1 MSALDFEKSLAIV
14 IGINQYGNGI
24 TPLRTA
30 VADAQSVAELL
41 EQKHEYKVISLLDE
55 QAQLADLTKLIRET
69 LPNLLSANS
78 RLLLYFAG
86 HGIAQ
91 DGDDGPA
98 GYLIPKDAEPGNVA
112 SYLSMVALHDAL
124 TALPCR
130 HFLAIFDCC
139 FAGAFRWS
147 STRKITV
154 VSEVIHRERYDR
166 FRQDPAWQVITSA
179 SYDQPALDV
188 LSLRDERGEIVDGNA
203 QHHSPFA
210 AALIQALQGEADT
223 SPPAKDNKP
232 AGDGVTTATELY
244 LYLRDRVEVLTESQ
258 RLRQTPE
265 ICTLCN
271 HDKGEYIFLTPGH
284 ELNLPPAPALNKE
297 NNPYR
302 ALESFDQAHKDL
314 FFGRDAEIEN
324 LLKKLDE
331 PHPMVVV
338 LGASGTGKSSLVK
351 AGLLPRLADDP
362 AFLVLPV
369 MRPGNYPLKALARI
383 CTGLDLAGEVKALHQ
398 QFKENEQSLALL
410 IGAWQ
415 KTHPTTKLLLVID
428 QAEELITQARTQA
441 DSKQF
446 QQLVKLAMAEH
457 GRYFRVVATL
467 RLDFE
472 AQFQEAE
479 LRDAWMDSRF
489 VIPPMGQVQLREA
502 IEKPAAARVLYFE
515 PSSLV
520 DKLVEDVTQTPG
532 ALPLLSFTLSEL
544 YLRYLER
551 RSENRALTEVDY
563 RALGG
568 VAGSLTRRATQEYE
582 LLVAED
588 RAYEQT
594 IKHVMLR
601 MVAVAGGELA
611 RRRVPLSELVY
622 EDAAE
627 NGRVQKLLEKLIES
641 RLVVRGQEGAGE
653 PYVEPAHDALVR
665 SWDKLLRWKNEA
677 QEDLIL
683 QRKLASQAK
692 DWALSQQ
699 TEGLTKARGFL
710 WDDNPRL
717 DLLAKTAAAD
727 AYWLNK
733 LETTFVATS
742 VKKKRTLRRRRV
754 ASVITVISLL
764 SGLAFT
770 ALTAAV
776 RAVGRQ
782 IEAYSTASEANLL
795 SNQDLDAL
803 ANGLQAGR
811 ALHHPLFQLSNP
823 STQLIEKT
831 KGTLYKAI
839 YSARENNRLL
849 AHRHGAYQLSYS
861 PDGKRLVTVGDDDA
875 LRLWTA
881 DGQLLDESM
890 HHQQI
895 NAELVKAGKPLFVPA
910 VDFGADG
917 KTVATGDSNGNVVL
931 WTIEND
937 KLTPVQTVSHTQSVD
952 QRMVRYVTFS
962 PSGEQL
968 ATGGDDGILRIWD
981 VSARKTLD
989 SGEAVSKPFV
999 EQSAELPRSP
1009 GKIWGI
1015 AYSSDGETIAIARG
1029 SSKEEGLE
1037 GMTYLWNVKDLK
1049 NDSLQP
1055 LVQPFARC
1063 EGHTGS
1069 VRNVKFHPQ
1078 NSSRLVTTGQDAT
1091 VNLWEIKRDDPASG
1105 CQLVKPLKGHSSQV
1119 WGIDFSPNGQQMIT
1133 AAENVILWDAEG
1145 NEKTV
1150 LNGNKDG
1157 LWSVQFNPIHEHL
1170 LATAGKDGTVR
1181 FWDLSDKFKKLTL
1194 NPDTRARDIDF
1205 SQTGDRLVVGGSDGS
1220 IRLWN
1225 WPQNWK
1231 ETGRALEDV
1240 SALTCKG
1247 HQGTVYGVSLS
1258 PDDSLLAAAA
1268 KDGNLYLWD
1277 VTNEVCRMR
1286 GSWFANDK
1294 IVRSVEFH
1302 PENNHVLATAGQ
1314 DGTVRLWDLKNAE
1327 QWPQGRSPLPAFQ
1340 AHQTEAADVSFNHD
1354 GSWLATVGADAA
1366 VRVWDVDR
1374 LFEQLK
1380 LSEGASNSLVA
1391 RELIAPQSLL
1401 AECRGN
1407 QQWVLG
1413 TDFHPTQNLLVSSDA
1428 GGTVILWDLTEL
1440 KTKGCQEVWTITTHR
1455 DSVYS
1460 VDFSPD
1466 GTMVAVGDK
1475 DGSVRLWDLAGNPVG
1490 EFPGHTGTI
1499 WSAEFSPDGQALIT
1513 SDNSRTLKVW
1523 PIEDLNGLILRA
1535 CNWAPIYFSDQ
1546 KYRDFGV
1553 ADLRDEFDYKEFTAI
1568 CGS

>member
-1 MSALDFEKSLAIV
+1 MGALDFEKSLAIV
-14 IGINQYGNGI
+14 IGINQYSNGI

-30 VADAQSVAELL
+30 VADAQAVAELL
-41 EQKHEYKVISLLDE
+41 EQQHEYQVISLLDE
-55 QAQLADLTKLIRET
+55 QAQLADLTTLIQET
-69 LPNLLSANS
+69 LPTLFSANS

-210 AALIQALQGEADT
+210 AALIQALRGEADT
-223 SPPAKDNKP
+223 SPPAKDDKP

-369 MRPGNYPLKALARI
+369 MRPGNYPLKALAGV
-383 CTGLDLAGEVKALHQ
+383 CKLLVPAGKVKALNQ
-398 QFKENEQSLALL
+398 QFKESEQSLARL

-457 GRYFRVVATL
+457 WQYFRVVATL

-520 DKLVEDVTQTPG
+520 DKLVEDVAQTPG

-588 RAYEQT
+588 KAYEQT
-594 IKHVMLR
+594 VKHVMLR
-601 MVAVAGGELA
+601 MVSVAGGELA

-627 NGRVQKLLEKLIES
+627 NGRVQKLLEKLMES

-665 SWDKLLRWKNEA
+665 SWDKLLRWKNTE
-677 QEDLIL
+677 QVNLGL
-683 QRKLASQAK
+683 QRELTPQAMNWQAGETSGNSK
-692 DWALSQQ
+692 QS
-699 TEGLTKARGFL
+699 RGFL
-710 WDDNPRL
+710 WDENPRL
-717 DLLAKTAAAD
+717 DLLKAVLASDKN
-727 AYWLNK
+727 WLNAV
-733 LETTFVATS
+733 EASFVRRSAAR
-742 VKKKRTLRRRRV
+742 KRNLRNRL
-754 ASVITVISLL
+754 VISLL
-764 SGLAFT
+764 AVIAGLSGISVV
-770 ALTAAV
+770 ALIQRQEARRQTTVAQLREQAARV
-776 RAVGRQ
+776 L
-782 IEAYSTASEANLL
+782 NLL
-795 SNQDLDAL
+795 PTTNNKVFGLVL
-803 ANGLQAGR
+803 AIDTMDRSQA
-811 ALHHPLFQLSNP
+811 FP
-823 STQLIEKT
+823 SLEITAQASLLNAVQASQE
-831 KGTLYKAI
+831 
-839 YSARENNRLL
+839 SNRL
-849 AHRHGAYQLSYS
+849 
-861 PDGKRLVTVGDDDA
+861 
-875 LRLWTA
+875 
-881 DGQLLDESM
+881 
-890 HHQQI
+890 
-895 NAELVKAGKPLFVPA
+895 
-910 VDFGADG
+910 
-917 KTVATGDSNGNVVL
+917 
-931 WTIEND
+931 
-937 KLTPVQTVSHTQSVD
+937 
-952 QRMVRYVTFS
+952 
-962 PSGEQL
+962 
-968 ATGGDDGILRIWD
+968 
-981 VSARKTLD
+981 
-989 SGEAVSKPFV
+989 
-999 EQSAELPRSP
+999 
-1009 GKIWGI
+1009 
-1015 AYSSDGETIAIARG
+1015 
-1029 SSKEEGLE
+1029 
-1037 GMTYLWNVKDLK
+1037 
-1049 NDSLQP
+1049 
-1055 LVQPFARC
+1055 
-1063 EGHTGS
+1063 EGHE
-1069 VRNVKFHPQ
+1069 
-1078 NSSRLVTTGQDAT
+1078 SS
-1091 VNLWEIKRDDPASG
+1091 
-1105 CQLVKPLKGHSSQV
+1105 
-1119 WGIDFSPNGQQMIT
+1119 
-1133 AAENVILWDAEG
+1133 
-1145 NEKTV
+1145 
-1150 LNGNKDG
+1150 
-1157 LWSVQFNPIHEHL
+1157 
-1170 LATAGKDGTVR
+1170 
-1181 FWDLSDKFKKLTL
+1181 
-1194 NPDTRARDIDF
+1194 
-1205 SQTGDRLVVGGSDGS
+1205 
-1220 IRLWN
+1220 
-1225 WPQNWK
+1225 
-1231 ETGRALEDV
+1231 
-1240 SALTCKG
+1240 
-1247 HQGTVYGVSLS
+1247 
-1258 PDDSLLAAAA
+1258 
-1268 KDGNLYLWD
+1268 
-1277 VTNEVCRMR
+1277 
-1286 GSWFANDK
+1286 
-1294 IVRSVEFH
+1294 VRSV
-1302 PENNHVLATAGQ
+1302 A
-1314 DGTVRLWDLKNAE
+1314 
-1327 QWPQGRSPLPAFQ
+1327 
-1340 AHQTEAADVSFNHD
+1340 
-1354 GSWLATVGADAA
+1354 
-1366 VRVWDVDR
+1366 
-1374 LFEQLK
+1374 
-1380 LSEGASNSLVA
+1380 
-1391 RELIAPQSLL
+1391 
-1401 AECRGN
+1401 
-1407 QQWVLG
+1407 
-1413 TDFHPTQNLLVSSDA
+1413 
-1428 GGTVILWDLTEL
+1428 
-1440 KTKGCQEVWTITTHR
+1440 
-1455 DSVYS
+1455 
-1460 VDFSPD
+1460 
-1466 GTMVAVGDK
+1466 
-1475 DGSVRLWDLAGNPVG
+1475 
-1490 EFPGHTGTI
+1490 
-1499 WSAEFSPDGQALIT
+1499 FSPDGQRIVSGSYDNTLRLWDANTGAAIGQPLEGHGGEVLSVAFSPDGQRIVSGSDDNTLRLWDANTGAAIGQPLEGHGGGVYSVAYSPDGQRIVSGSDDNTLRLWDANTGAAIGQPLEGHGSRVLSVTYSPDGQRLVSGSVDHTLRLWDANIGAAIGQSLIGHGAAV
-1513 SDNSRTLKVW
+1513 SSVAFSPDGQRLVSGSYDNTLQLW
-1523 PIEDLNGLILRA
+1523 DAAPDTWMDIACRRLQYHPLLNRPETITNDGLPNGAAVVAVPSHLRGLERLA
-1535 CNWAPIYFSDQ
+1535 
-1546 KYRDFGV
+1546 R
-1553 ADLRDEFDYKEFTAI
+1553 
-1568 CGS
+1568 CGRFRRHLVQHQSAVQ